1 MADILSFLFIGL
13 LAFYFLFI
21 RKIRIGLTKLGYYK
35 TQSQLDE
42 FISIIIP
49 FRNESDNILINLESI
64 GSQNYPKDKF
74 EVIYINDFST
84 DDSLEKLQNGITNEN
99 IKVYSVEESKLEKAH
114 KKQAIE
120 VGISKAKGSII
131 LFTDADCTCSPDWLA
146 SMVAGFEENT
156 ALISGPVAFAESDNL
171 FGKLQV
177 LEFAGLILSGA
188 GLIGNNSPMIASSAN
203 LAFRKSVFDE
213 VGGYKDL
220 MDLSSGD
227 DELLMQKISYMTNYD
242 IKFCFTKDALV
253 ITDPNRSVEEFSQQR
268 KRWASKGFFYEN
280 KSIIFQLVLIA
291 LFFIGLLVLPILGIF
306 LDARFFTI
314 FAGSFIVKI
323 IIEHAVLQKGIGVL
337 LKRIPLGI
345 FLLAELLHIPYIVY
359 SSISGAFGNFKWK
372 DRELK
377 R

>member
-1 MADILSFLFIGL
+1 MADILSFVFIGL

-220 MDLSSGD
+220 MNLSSGD